1 MSNNLTSAVDL
12 AIPIIKKY
20 EGFSAV
26 PYKCPSLVWT
36 IGYGSTL
43 LTDGTRVS
51 ASTPAISRAK
61 ATEML
66 EAEVARLHA
75 SIPRGPNPE
84 RAAALVSFAYN
95 LGLGA
100 LRSSTLWR
108 LHRAGNYEAAA
119 QEFPKWKFAG
129 GRPLRGLLLRRID
142 EQRLYTS
149 QVA

>member
-1 MSNNLTSAVDL
+1 VNAIDL
-12 AIPIIKKY
+12 ALPLIKKW
-20 EGFSAV
+20 EGFSAK
-26 PYKCPSLVWT
+26 PYLCSAGVWT

-51 ASTPAISRAK
+51 ANTPAISQAK

-75 SIPRGPNPE
+75 RFQRESTPARD
-84 RAAALVSFAYN
+84 AALVSFAYN
-95 LGLGA
+95 IGLGA

-129 GRPLRGLLLRRID
+129 GRPLRGLLFRRID